1 MESQS
6 SVHSTSN
13 LGEVMNSQDSF
24 DFSSTHSF
32 GEVEVDPNLDT
43 NFFELVFRWQEAI
56 RSLQLDLFEGKGVV
70 RFKIATKET
79 FYGRRTDEIIL
90 IEGFFYYLCKKF
102 PEVQNLNSEVMLS
115 RLPIYTKQQQEDIL
129 FSILLDQV

>member
-1 MESQS
+1 MLRKRDLQNVFLKIKQIVNESQS
-6 SVHSTSN
+6 SYHSRTQM
-13 LGEVMNSQDSF
+13 GEVLNSHDSY
-24 DFSSTHSF
+24 DISSTHSF

-56 RSLQLDLFEGKGVV
+56 RSLKIDLFEGKGVI
-70 RFKIATKET
+70 RFKVATKDT

-102 PEVQNLNSEVMLS
+102 PE
-115 RLPIYTKQQQEDIL
+115 I
-129 FSILLDQV
+129 